1 MKVFLDFGCNQGQGL
16 RELARQHS
24 VDDSWTIETFEPNT
38 DCDVKS
44 LLSEFKNIT
53 INQAAIW
60 THTGTVQFSKMN
72 EDSQGSSVECIMSEG
87 ICQDPS
93 SNSFRRHDNV
103 VEVPCVDVTDVL
115 NRYKNAEYVV
125 VKMDIEGSEF
135 NVLRKAISDGS
146 IGIAKVLYVEWHQT
160 YVKGESINSVDALK
174 LQLANMGIQVHDWR

>member
-1 MKVFLDFGCNQGQGL
+1 M
-16 RELARQHS
+16 
-24 VDDSWTIETFEPNT
+24 
-38 DCDVKS
+38 
-44 LLSEFKNIT
+44 
-53 INQAAIW
+53 
-60 THTGTVQFSKMN
+60 
-72 EDSQGSSVECIMSEG
+72 
-87 ICQDPS
+87 
-93 SNSFRRHDNV
+93 
-103 VEVPCVDVTDVL
+103 DVTDVL